1 MFLLL
6 FVYLT
11 CGPRQ
16 RFFFQCGPEMP
27 QGGTPISGPC
37 HFQSVPCKSSP
48 GDRKAEGAVGLE
60 SPLQLEKASAQSCG
74 EGPPGSGRR
83 VWGHPGGSAHSPPV
97 GPRGKSPLPSPEHAA
112 WLLEEKPVEGQAP
125 LSRSSP
131 QILTGPERLLKRCEG
146 RESKRNIDVRNIST
160 RTGDPTRHLPVVYWI
175 RLQPAGPHLPG
186 TVSGIWRLLLQVLV
200 AAFLR
205 LSRFQG
211 SCSPRSL
218 RRVKKITDTVCPDF
232 SCRKDGNDH
241 I

>member
-1 MFLLL
+1 MAQDNASSSS
-6 FVYLT
+6 V
-11 CGPRQ
+11 GQ
-16 RFFFQCGPEMP
+16 R
-27 QGGTPISGPC
+27 C
-37 HFQSVPCKSSP
+37 HKVGHPSP
-48 GDRKAEGAVGLE
+48 GPATSSLCPASPPLETGRRKGLSGWSPPSSWKRLRHSPAGKALPGQGA
-60 SPLQLEKASAQSCG
+60 
-74 EGPPGSGRR
+74 GSGGIPG
-83 VWGHPGGSAHSPPV
+83 VLPTHPLWGPGGS
-97 GPRGKSPLPSPEHAA
+97 RLCPSPEHAA

-160 RTGDPTRHLPVVYWI
+160 RTGDPTRHLPVVYWM